1 MISYVQKSHM
11 FTAQVFTIKPLQQNW
26 VQNNDVWKQQSVENN
41 FLFCNNTTLMLPH
54 DYKN

>member
-11 FTAQVFTIKPLQQNW
+11 FTVQVLTIKPLKQNW
-26 VQNNDVWKQQSVENN
+26 VQKNNVWKQQSVQNN
-41 FLFCNNTTLMLPH
+41 FLFCNDTTLMLPH